1 MKVTKKDLLIM
12 GVKKGVRIQIEF
24 EDESRFPEV
33 GEYVWCQENNDN
45 DEIKTITIETKDG
58 DRKFEFMKDIRN
70 IKVLK

>member
-1 MKVTKKDLLIM
+1 MKMTRKDFFAM
-12 GVKKGVRIQIEF
+12 GIKKGVQIQIEF
-24 EDESRFPEV
+24 EDASRIPEV
-33 GEYVWCQENNDN
+33 GKYVWCQENNDN